1 MLRAQMEI
9 TILIWKLPDQ
19 YEGVM
24 QEVKTA
30 KLSKVTESPYIA
42 VTAPVL
48 QWSDLLFSG
57 WRSAQLPV

>member
-1 MLRAQMEI
+1 MEI
-9 TILIWKLPDQ
+9 MILIWKLPDQ

-30 KLSKVTESPYIA
+30 KLSKVTESLYIA

-48 QWSDLLFSG
+48 Q
-57 WRSAQLPV
+57 